1 MVMKTHKKCKGLGK
15 ALGYGCGELVDV
27 RFRKYGLGTQCC
39 YANWLYSSEE
49 GKAMIEKATLKA
61 TAPRVELEKATN
73 TSKERKRLPVVLKQ
87 TQIVF
92 NEFIRLRDK
101 HQPCISSGFPLGS
114 LYDAGHLFSV
124 KQYSGLRFDDRNVHA
139 QSIGDNR
146 HKEGNFEDY
155 LVQVYLRLDAETVDQ
170 LRKDAHYFKIHPKK
184 WTIEEV
190 LEIKKEYQTK
200 LKALKQ

>member
-1 MVMKTHKKCKGLGK
+1 MIQSKPCKGNGK
-15 ALGYGCGELVDV
+15 AIGYGCGNKVDA
-27 RFRKYGLGTQCC
+27 RFRKYGLGTKCC

-61 TAPRVELEKATN
+61 TAPRLELEKATN
-73 TSKERKRLPVVLKQ
+73 TSKDRKRLPVVLKQ

-92 NEFIRLRDK
+92 NAYIRERDK
-101 HQPCISSGFPLGS
+101 YKPCISSGFPLGAQ
-114 LYDAGHLFSV
+114 YDAGHCFSV
-124 KQYSGLRFDDRNVHA
+124 KQFSGLRFHEFNVHA

-146 HKEGNFEDY
+146 FKEGNFESY
-155 LVQVYLRLDAETVDQ
+155 FLNVENRIGSEETQ
-170 LRKDAHYFKIHPKK
+170 ELKELAAQEKRNPKK

-200 LKALKQ
+200 LKQLKL

>member
-1 MVMKTHKKCKGLGK
+1 MKTHKKCKGSGK

-27 RFRKYGLGTQCC
+27 RFRKYGLGTTCC

-49 GKAMIEKATLKA
+49 GKQMIEKATLKA

-73 TSKERKRLPVVLKQ
+73 TSKDRKRLPVVLKQ
-87 TQIVF
+87 TQVVF

-101 HQPCISSGFPLGS
+101 DKPCVSSGFPLGS
-114 LYDAGHLFSV
+114 LYDAGHCYSV
-124 KQYSGLRFDDRNVHA
+124 KQFSGLRFNEYNVHA

-146 HKEGNFEDY
+146 FNEGNVEQY
-155 LVQVYLRLDAETVDQ
+155 ILNLESRIGSEQTEILKELAIQEKRN
-170 LRKDAHYFKIHPKK
+170 PKK

>member
-1 MVMKTHKKCKGLGK
+1 MKTQKKCKGIGK
-15 ALGYGCGELVDV
+15 AIGHGCGKDV
-27 RFRKYGLGTQCC
+27 RASFRKYGLGLNCC
-39 YANWLYSSEE
+39 YATWLFSSEQ
-49 GKAMIEKATLKA
+49 GKEMIKKATLKA
-61 TAPRVELEKATN
+61 VKPRLELEKATN
-73 TSKERKRLPVVLKQ
+73 TSKDRKRLPVVLKQ

-101 HQPCISSGFPLGS
+101 DKPCVSSGFPLGVQ
-114 LYDAGHLFSV
+114 YDAGHCYSV
-124 KQYSGLRFDDRNVHA
+124 KQFSGLRFNEFNVHA

-146 HKEGNFEDY
+146 FNEGNVEQYILNLESRIGSEQADI
-155 LVQVYLRLDAETVDQ
+155 LKELAVQEKRN
-170 LRKDAHYFKIHPKK
+170 PKK